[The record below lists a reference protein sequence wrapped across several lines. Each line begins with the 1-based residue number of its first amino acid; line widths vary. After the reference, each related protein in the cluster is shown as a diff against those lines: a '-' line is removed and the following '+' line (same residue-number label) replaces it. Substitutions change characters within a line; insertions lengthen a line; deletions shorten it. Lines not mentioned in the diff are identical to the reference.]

1 MSERF
6 YVEGGKRL
14 QGEIEVSG
22 AKNAALK
29 FVAAAL
35 LAPGKTVLHHVP
47 RIKDMHTMLALL
59 DELGVGTRFSGSTL
73 EIDASTVDSYTAP
86 YELVRQM
93 RASLVVLG
101 PLAARFGE
109 AEVSAPGG
117 CNLGLRKFNF
127 HVDGLRA
134 LGANV
139 ELDHGFIKASAP
151 GGLRAA
157 EVNFEYPSVGATENV
172 MMAAVLAD
180 GVTIIENGARE
191 PEISALAGFLNSM
204 GARVMGAGTGRIVI
218 EGVDELH
225 PTEWTVMPD
234 RIEAGTFLMAT
245 AATGGDVTVT
255 NALPEH
261 LKMELEKLR
270 EMGVE
275 VSATPGSPGIRVR
288 VDDPA
293 SLSGVDVATLPFPGF
308 ATDLQAQMMVLLTQA
323 SGAGIITENVY
334 ENRLQVAEELNRLDA
349 AIDLF
354 GGHRALIRGPRRLS
368 GDHRAGAR
376 PARRRGAGDG
386 RPGLRG
392 HHRRG
397 RRHAHP
403 AGLRGLRRQALRPRR
418 DRRLRGRNPDHPLE
432 SNRETSQVSTLGPYG
447 LELLRKGKPE
457 AEMLKSRLQG
467 ERAGI

>member
-1 MSERF
+1 VSERF

-59 DELGVGTRFSGSTL
+59 DELGVGTSFSGSTL
-73 EIDASTVDSYTAP
+73 EIDASTVHSYTAP

-139 ELDHGFIKASAP
+139 ELDHGFIKASVP

-191 PEISALAGFLNSM
+191 PEISALAGFLNAM

-218 EGVDELH
+218 EGVEVLR

-275 VSATPGSPGIRVR
+275 VSDTRGSPGIRVR
-288 VDDPA
+288 VDDPS

-323 SGAGIITENVY
+323 TGASIITENVY

-349 AIDLF
+349 GIDLF
-354 GGHRALIRGPRRLS
+354 GGHRALVRGPRRLS
-368 GDHRAGAR
+368 GTIVQAPD
-376 PARRRGAGDG
+376 
-386 RPGLRG
+386 LRG
-392 HHRRG
+392 G
-397 RRHAHP
+397 AALVM
-403 AGLRGLRRQALRPRR
+403 AGLVSEGTTVVDGAAHI
-418 DRRLRGRNPDHPLE
+418 LRGYEDFEEKLA
-432 SNRETSQVSTLGPYG
+432 TLGATVAF
-447 LELLRKGKPE
+447 EVE
-457 AEMLKSRLQG
+457 ARIA
-467 ERAGI
+467 R

>member
-14 QGEIEVSG
+14 QGKVEVSG

-35 LAPGKTVLHHVP
+35 LAPGKTVLHDVP

-59 DELGVGTRFSGSTL
+59 DELGVRTTFSGSTL

-134 LGANV
+134 LGADI

-151 GGLRAA
+151 NGLRGT
-157 EVNFEYPSVGATENV
+157 EVTFEYPSVGATENV

-180 GVTIIENGARE
+180 GITIIENGARE
-191 PEISALAGFLNSM
+191 PEIVALQGFLNSM

-218 EGVDELH
+218 EGVEELR

-234 RIEAGTFLMAT
+234 RIEAGTFIMAA
-245 AATGGDVTVT
+245 AATGGDVTVV
-255 NALPEH
+255 NAVPEH

-270 EMGVE
+270 EMGVD
-275 VSATPGSPGIRVR
+275 VDATPGSPGIRAR
-288 VDDPA
+288 VEDPA
-293 SLSGVDVATLPFPGF
+293 LLTGVDVATLPFPGF

-334 ENRLQVAEELNRLDA
+334 ENRLQVAEELNRLNA
-349 AIDLF
+349 GIDLF
-354 GGHRALIRGPRRLS
+354 GGHRALVRGPRRLS
-368 GDHRAGAR
+368 SAIVQSPDLRGGAALVMAGLVADGTTVVDGAKHILRGYENFEEKLSGLGATVAFEAGA
-376 PARRRGAGDG
+376 P
-386 RPGLRG
+386 
-392 HHRRG
+392 
-397 RRHAHP
+397 
-403 AGLRGLRRQALRPRR
+403 
-418 DRRLRGRNPDHPLE
+418 
-432 SNRETSQVSTLGPYG
+432 VS
-447 LELLRKGKPE
+447 R
-457 AEMLKSRLQG
+457 
-467 ERAGI
+467 